1 MDQPQICQC
10 LSYSSSIRFVLV
22 LQFYLAI
29 LLLLAAFGSWM
40 HEIIECAN
48 RCKAGAPWSLV
59 GAKVVQNWRL
69 AFRYSLRRRTTKL
82 RLAAVE
88 EDPLAEL

>member
-1 MDQPQICQC
+1 
-10 LSYSSSIRFVLV
+10 
-22 LQFYLAI
+22 
-29 LLLLAAFGSWM
+29 M

-69 AFRYSLRRRTTKL
+69 AFWYSLRRRTTKL